1 MAFFDEISKRM
12 NTVAQGA
19 QKAAEIVRIQRQ
31 IALKQGEYNKL
42 IAEVGKAYY
51 SAYRSETSAEGELSA
66 LCARLDS
73 LQAEIDGLNLKLD
86 DIKQIRRCTECGCV
100 QNETNRF
107 CSACG
112 SKLPERVIPAEEPET
127 VMQDAPAQ
135 PEEPV
140 AAEEDFGKSVQILWP
155 EAEENTAE
163 ENGTVV
169 TEE

>member
-12 NTVAQGA
+12 NGVAQSA

-31 IALKQGEYNKL
+31 ISLKQGEYNKQV
-42 IAEVGKAYY
+42 AEVGKLYY
-51 SAYRSETSAEGELSA
+51 SAYQNGTSAEGELTA
-66 LCARLDS
+66 LCARLDA
-73 LQAEIDGLNLKLD
+73 LTAEIEGLNLKMD
-86 DIKQIRRCTECGCV
+86 DIKQIRRCTKCGCV
-100 QNETNRF
+100 QSDTSRV

-112 SKLPERVIPAEEPET
+112 EKLPERVIPAEVTET
-127 VMQDAPAQ
+127 VVQDAPAQ

-155 EAEENTAE
+155 EAEETNAE
-163 ENGTVV
+163 ENDEVL